1 MIIIE
6 MSSWSIPRLSKGSI
20 LHESMF
26 LTIMIYIVRTSNYP
40 LGRSPFNDPAQKL
53 RHSLV
58 TLFRLSSTLSSR
70 KLYFFQDEWSTR
82 AKG

>member
-1 MIIIE
+1 
-6 MSSWSIPRLSKGSI
+6 MSSWLIPRLLKGSV
-20 LHESMF
+20 LRESMF
-26 LTIMIYIVRTSNYP
+26 LTIMINIVQTPNYS
-40 LGRSPFNDPAQKL
+40 LVRSPFNDPTQKL

-58 TLFRLSSTLSSR
+58 TPSHSSSTLSSH